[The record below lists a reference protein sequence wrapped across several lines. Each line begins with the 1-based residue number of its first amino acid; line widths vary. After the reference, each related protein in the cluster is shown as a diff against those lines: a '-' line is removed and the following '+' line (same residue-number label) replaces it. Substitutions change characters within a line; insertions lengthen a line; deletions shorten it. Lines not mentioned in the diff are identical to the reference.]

1 MHYIPHVSEPDRYL
15 QFGSGSKYLKKELT
29 NVKLSN
35 NYCQTTK
42 SISHFGLA
50 PINHFHK
57 FSNCKKSKFQ
67 ISVEGGVGVKKKARS
82 GTDQY
87 SDFRL
92 DPDPRDYPFNID
104 LRD

>member
-1 MHYIPHVSEPDRYL
+1 MLNCPIIIAKQQR
-15 QFGSGSKYLKKELT
+15 
-29 NVKLSN
+29 
-35 NYCQTTK
+35 

-104 LRD
+104 LRDCGSFPAATCWYV

>member
-1 MHYIPHVSEPDRYL
+1 MLNCPIIIAKQQR
-15 QFGSGSKYLKKELT
+15 
-29 NVKLSN
+29 
-35 NYCQTTK
+35 

-92 DPDPRDYPFNID
+92 DPDSYKTNTVPVQIRYTGFRIGIRI
-104 LRD
+104 LLYL

>member
-1 MHYIPHVSEPDRYL
+1 MLNCPIIIAKQQR
-15 QFGSGSKYLKKELT
+15 
-29 NVKLSN
+29 
-35 NYCQTTK
+35 

-92 DPDPRDYPFNID
+92 DPDPRDFNTLI
-104 LRD
+104 LISGTEVVFLLQHVGTYEYL